1 MSNIIQTKQGIF
13 RNEYICIYTYICTCN
28 TISGANV
35 HEFKEEQEG
44 LWEGLEEERERRKVS
59 ILLKSPKVYK
69 QIKESFNSANV
80 FIFLY

>member
-35 HEFKEEQEG
+35 HEFKEEQEM
-44 LWEGLEEERERRKVS
+44 WEGLEEERERRKVS
-59 ILLKSPKVYK
+59 ILL
-69 QIKESFNSANV
+69 
-80 FIFLY
+80 